1 MEKKLNL
8 VWNIYND
15 KIDSVERYCHNCG
28 KKVEFKDS
36 LKRRQ
41 NANGKDIFYFA
52 IYKCPK
58 GHTWNKMLQTFKA
71 KPGLE
76 NNEEEFVLEECSIH
90 EIEIKKLKEEGITEI
105 KIIINTLQ
113 QKLRIDKLLSLKIK
127 DSSRSEIVKYINAG
141 TIRINGCTIKAGAN
155 LREKDI
161 ITLNISES

>member
-8 VWNIYND
+8 IWNIYND
-15 KIDSVERYCHNCG
+15 KVDSVERYCHNCG
-28 KKVEFKDS
+28 KKVEFEDS
-36 LKRRQ
+36 LKRRR

-71 KPGLE
+71 KQGVE
-76 NNEEEFVLEECSIH
+76 NSEEEFVLKKCDIDV
-90 EIEIKKLKEEGITEI
+90 IEIKKLKKEGITEI
-105 KIIINTLQ
+105 EIIINTLQ
-113 QKLRIDKLLSLKIK
+113 KKLRIDKLLSMKIK

-141 TIRINGCTIKAGAN
+141 IIRINGCIVKSGAN

-161 ITLNISES
+161 ITLNISEP